1 MMMMRLMLPL
11 IALAASAEAQ
21 GIITTIAGTDYIF
34 PDDGKPSLQAHL
46 WSPQGLA
53 FDNQGNLIIAD
64 SGLNMILKLD
74 TKGVVSIVAG
84 NGLARFAG
92 DGGPARAAS
101 MSNPWGV
108 AVDQAGNIYFADSAN
123 SRIRKIDTAGIITT
137 V

>member
-21 GIITTIAGTDYIF
+21 GIVTTIAGTDYIF
-34 PDDGKPSLQAHL
+34 PDDGKPALQAHL
-46 WSPQGLA
+46 STPQGLA
-53 FDNQGNLIIAD
+53 FDRQGNLIIAD

-74 TKGVVSIVAG
+74 TKGVISIVAG

-101 MSNPWGV
+101 MSQPWGV
-108 AVDQAGNIYFADSAN
+108 AFDSSGNFYFADSGN
-123 SRIRKIDTAGIITT
+123 GR
-137 V
+137 